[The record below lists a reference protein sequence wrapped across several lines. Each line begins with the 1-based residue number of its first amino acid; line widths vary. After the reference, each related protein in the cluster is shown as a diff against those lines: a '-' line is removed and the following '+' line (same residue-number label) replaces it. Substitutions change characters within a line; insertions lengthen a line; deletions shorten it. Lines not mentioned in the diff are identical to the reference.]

1 MDEPACCNG
10 LVQALVRTSRPR
22 MAYIIGLQLVP
33 LRRGFLSRT
42 VVRALRSH
50 LQGRELAVPLV
61 SSFAAGLSVPVS
73 HAGFVGVDV
82 SKARLDVHA
91 LDRDFSVAN
100 DARGIAQLINRL
112 GKMPPELI
120 VLEATGGYE
129 SSVIH
134 RLLDAGLPVTRVNPL
149 RVRRFAQ
156 ARGILAKTDRLDARV
171 LADFGRLNADTLR
184 CLQPISDNAR
194 MLRELIARRRQL
206 IQQANATRSQQEH
219 VTVAA
224 VRQSINRTIKHLCK
238 EIQCVEAEIQ
248 RIIDSDQLL
257 LGRQQKLETVI
268 GIGPRVSRILVS
280 ELPELGLV
288 DRRKIAALVGVAPFA
303 DDSGDR
309 SAPRHIQGG
318 RSTVR
323 AALYMATLVAARYDP
338 VIKAHYQH
346 LKSNGKPKKVALVAC
361 MRKRLNYLT
370 SILTTKHA
378 LADDQHEPAS

>member
-1 MDEPACCNG
+1 
-10 LVQALVRTSRPR
+10 
-22 MAYIIGLQLVP
+22 
-33 LRRGFLSRT
+33 
-42 VVRALRSH
+42 LRSH
-50 LQGRELAVPLV
+50 LQGREFAVPVISSVCVRPSLLV
-61 SSFAAGLSVPVS
+61 SGL
-73 HAGFVGVDV
+73 GFVGVDV

-91 LDRDFSVAN
+91 MGRDFSVAN
-100 DARGIAQLINRL
+100 DPRGIRQLINRL
-112 GKMPPELI
+112 GKTPLELI

-129 SSVIH
+129 SSAIH
-134 RLLDAGLPVTRVNPL
+134 RLVDAGLPVTRVNPL

-156 ARGILAKTDRLDARV
+156 SRGILAKTDRLDARV

-184 CLQPISDNAR
+184 CLQPVSDNAR

-238 EIQCVEAEIQ
+238 EIQVVEAQIQ
-248 RIIDSDQLL
+248 RIIDSDEPLL
-257 LGRQQKLETVI
+257 ARQRKLETVI

-280 ELPELGLV
+280 ELPELGQV
-288 DRRKIAALVGVAPFA
+288 EGIAALVGVAPYA

-309 SAPRHIQGG
+309 NGPRHIQGG

-338 VIKAHYQH
+338 VIKARYEY
-346 LKSNGKPKKVALVAC
+346 LKSKGKPKKVALVAC

-370 SILTTKHA
+370 SLLSKP
-378 LADDQHEPAS
+378 DSSPAAERNEAGSQGQSP